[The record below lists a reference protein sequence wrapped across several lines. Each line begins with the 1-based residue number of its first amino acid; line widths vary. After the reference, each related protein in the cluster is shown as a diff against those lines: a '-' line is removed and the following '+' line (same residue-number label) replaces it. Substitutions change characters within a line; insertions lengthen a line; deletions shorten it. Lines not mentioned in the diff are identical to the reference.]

1 MGYKALEFP
10 VDLPKYYVVGYT
22 GRNGSVISRNRFWVE
37 KIVEIEKGNMNMQ
50 NTKEEFGN

>member
-1 MGYKALEFP
+1 MEYKGLEFP
-10 VDLPKYYVVGYT
+10 VDLLKCYVVCYT

-37 KIVEIEKGNMNMQ
+37 KIMEIEKGNMNMQ